1 MMDPDVMVKI
11 VVVGIPMG
19 DVAIVGSS
27 EVSKEGDSD
36 IEVAVVGREVGLLVL
51 LMDGGLEGESDRVL
65 EGSCDK
71 ASVGLEE
78 EVLEG
83 FEVNEVEGADE
94 RREFLL

>member
-27 EVSKEGDSD
+27 EVSKEGD
-36 IEVAVVGREVGLLVL
+36 IEVVVVGREVGLLVL